1 MARNTRTRTKKKTTR
16 STRKPTARRGTKA
29 ARSAAAKKAWRTRRR
44 NAKRGG
50 KKATSSSRR
59 RPKSRSTAAKRS
71 AAARKAAATRKR
83 NAAKR
88 SRAAKKAAATRRRNS
103 GKRKSTTK
111 RKSTKRKGRTAA
123 SRRTAARKAAAT
135 RKRNAA
141 KRSRAAKKA
150 AATRRRNSGKR
161 RSSKRRTSKRRT
173 YKRRSTKKG
182 KLSKM
187 FTKKKFTASIMMGVG
202 IVVTGALGLGLMG
215 AVNNYGTQILSST
228 GILGYYSS
236 ALSAAGQYAGTV
248 DFLVKMGVA
257 GSVLAFGM
265 SKLFGTKGLLSGA
278 GKSAF
283 GSNSA
288 AVYGSTVAALALYGM
303 SEVAKNQPIGAGLI
317 QNLASGDV
325 SAVAG
330 RFKLMGAHNNKQ
342 HMAGHLNQK
351 MYGAHNNMG
360 MSNMVQQN
368 NNSPMLLNQGAP
380 NSGSNLFGTRRA
392 SRGRLNLF

>member
-1 MARNTRTRTKKKTTR
+1 MARKTRTRTKKTTKR

-29 ARSAAAKKAWRTRRR
+29 ARSAAAKKAWRTRKR
-44 NAKRGG
+44 NAAKRGA
-50 KKATSSSRR
+50 KKSTSSSR

-71 AAARKAAATRKR
+71 AAARKAAKTRKANAAKRSRAAKKAAATRKRNSGKRKSSTKRKSTKRKGRTAASRRTAAKKAAATRKR

-88 SRAAKKAAATRRRNS
+88 SRAAKKAAATR
-103 GKRKSTTK
+103 
-111 RKSTKRKGRTAA
+111 
-123 SRRTAARKAAAT
+123 
-135 RKRNAA
+135 KRNG
-141 KRSRAAKKA
+141 
-150 AATRRRNSGKR
+150 GKR
-161 RSSKRRTSKRRT
+161 RSSKRRTSKRKS

-187 FTKKKFTASIMMGVG
+187 FNKKTFTSSIMMGVG

-215 AVNNYGTQILSST
+215 AVNNYGTQLLSST
-228 GILGYYSS
+228 GVLGYYSQAIS
-236 ALSAAGQYAGTV
+236 VAGAYAPTV

-265 SKLFGTKGLLSGA
+265 TKLFGTKGLASGL

-283 GSNSA
+283 GSSSA
-288 AVYGSTVAALALYGM
+288 AVYGSTAAALALYGM
-303 SEVAKNQPIGAGLI
+303 SEMSKLQPMGAGLI

-330 RFKLMGAHNNKQ
+330 RFKLMGAHTKNQ

-351 MYGAHNNMG
+351 MYGAQNNMG
-360 MSNMVQQN
+360 MSNMVQQ

-380 NSGSNLFGTRRA
+380 NSGSNLFGTRKA

>member
-71 AAARKAAATRKR
+71 A
-83 NAAKR
+83 
-88 SRAAKKAAATRRRNS
+88 
-103 GKRKSTTK
+103 
-111 RKSTKRKGRTAA
+111 
-123 SRRTAARKAAAT
+123 AARKAAAT